1 MRSFRHFPE
10 LGCCYPTPGHISAML
25 RYGFSFC
32 LCLPDTVQLV
42 TFLAWKKN
50 TPPNSRPRLIHLIL
64 ALISAIS
71 TATHLKNNMF
81 GDKLLRSRAFKLD
94 LLLVLFQSSRFAFRH
109 AGVGFAISAPGVLL
123 RWVGLRGLALSPC
136 SPRPGFPN
144 LRIPPRSC

>member
-1 MRSFRHFPE
+1 MRSFRHLPE

-32 LCLPDTVQLV
+32 LCQVQLV

-71 TATHLKNNMF
+71 TATHLKNNTF
-81 GDKLLRSRAFKLD
+81 GDKLLRSRAFELD
-94 LLLVLFQSSRFAFRH
+94 LLLVL
-109 AGVGFAISAPGVLL
+109 ISILSVCLSASGS
-123 RWVGLRGLALSPC
+123 GLRHICANLVPFSRALY
-136 SPRPGFPN
+136 RF
-144 LRIPPRSC
+144 RSKVDVSAACYDWEDTAPLKR